1 MAKNNKISEFLLKFS
16 MMLAAAVMAILALQ
30 IPCLA
35 KNTRRDLS
43 VKFRDKD
50 PMSLTEAGVTYLN
63 RNELDSALVCFS
75 LLVQQTS
82 PQSKDKEEAECH
94 VVGLNGLGIIHFLYG
109 NYAQSYAMF
118 SNAIKADPLYVDA
131 YQNLASIYEIFG
143 KYDEARK
150 QLHTA
155 YRLQINQGDIEHA
168 TVAFINL
175 ANIDIQNDLTANSDT
190 IISSFSKLELDDSP
204 LYRYAICVRDGA
216 TDILAG
222 RHMEALD
229 DFKKAISLY
238 EDIDPRLM
246 VSMELNIAKTF
257 ATINKNDSAI
267 HHYQNAMAMADE
279 FEYDDVTI
287 ETGKRLAD
295 IYDKVGDPR
304 KAKDLR
310 YRALML
316 ADSVSNYNEFDKIKN
331 FEFQA
336 TVDRQNKEITEA
348 NEKRRIQTV
357 MLIAATAIC
366 LILCIV
372 VIVLI
377 RQRKMLRMKDQ
388 KLFDTIKHDASITSA
403 TSIMTETHSA
413 PMDGEVFEGNVP
425 MADEADGIDK
435 SESSQKEYRNQ
446 IDPERAERLQNAIA
460 SAIEDEKNTLSTDF
474 TLQTLADIVGDTPKN
489 VSQIINQYFGKNFN
503 ALVNERRVKAFIA
516 RMDDSRYAN
525 YTIDAIAEELGFK
538 SRSTFSKVFTSI
550 TGMSPTTYRRMLSHT
565 SL

>member
-35 KNTRRDLS
+35 KNTGRDLS

>member
-35 KNTRRDLS
+35 KNTGRDLS

-460 SAIEDEKNTLSTDF
+460 SAIEDEKNTLSIDF